1 MFETKNSKVYGIR
14 KYLSNMGFNEDD
26 HEEIC
31 DIFMFMVKNE
41 KESSWNAKGRI
52 IQESFDEFTKF
63 IKTSKYVE
71 TTFERTPLKNKDQ
84 KRKG

>member
-1 MFETKNSKVYGIR
+1 
-14 KYLSNMGFNEDD
+14 
-26 HEEIC
+26 
-31 DIFMFMVKNE
+31 MVKNE
-41 KESSWNAKGRI
+41 KESSWNAKGRV

-71 TTFERTPLKNKDQ
+71 TTFERTPLKNKEQ

>member
-52 IQESFDEFTKF
+52 IGLLSVDSKNQRAFDDDDKELEHK
-63 IKTSKYVE
+63 SQRDVWWH
-71 TTFERTPLKNKDQ
+71 PLY
-84 KRKG
+84 